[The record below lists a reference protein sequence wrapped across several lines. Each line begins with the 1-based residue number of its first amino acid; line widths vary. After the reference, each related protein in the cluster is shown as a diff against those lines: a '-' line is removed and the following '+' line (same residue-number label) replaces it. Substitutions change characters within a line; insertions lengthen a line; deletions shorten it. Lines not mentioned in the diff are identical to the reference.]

1 MSDARRADSRH
12 PENNTLF
19 SESFSSHSMKP
30 PPRRHIQARSCRRS
44 SPAFRPP
51 GFFGRTRDGAP
62 HAPAARGARARRA
75 RRARRGGVEVLRARG
90 RALPVLRRDALRA
103 SRPGGAP
110 RERRRVL
117 QGAPRG
123 DQVDLARRL
132 RAAGR
137 VRPLALR
144 GRRSLPR
151 ARKRQVLR
159 VQRARGGCVDA
170 VRRAGRGVRLRV
182 RQSRVTACR
191 RRLDRLAHLGARA
204 ARRDAR
210 QTRRALARRRA
221 RHRRRRRVLRRGERG
236 WRIHLSRRL
245 PRRALRVPGARARA
259 SHGVAMVRERR
270 RPLRVH
276 DVHAFREHG
285 HARAVRFRLLRYAP
299 GGEKVGREGL
309 GEPRAR
315 RGWDEQ
321 VRRRILRR
329 RGPVP
334 GRERQDL
341 PVHDARAR
349 EGAGQ
354 RLGVAL
360 VRQRGRAVLVR
371 HRRAVREHR
380 SARTVRPRERL
391 LRIRR

>member
-1 MSDARRADSRH
+1 
-12 PENNTLF
+12 
-19 SESFSSHSMKP
+19 
-30 PPRRHIQARSCRRS
+30 
-44 SPAFRPP
+44 
-51 GFFGRTRDGAP
+51 
-62 HAPAARGARARRA
+62 
-75 RRARRGGVEVLRARG
+75 
-90 RALPVLRRDALRA
+90 
-103 SRPGGAP
+103 
-110 RERRRVL
+110 
-117 QGAPRG
+117 
-123 DQVDLARRL
+123 
-132 RAAGR
+132 
-137 VRPLALR
+137 
-144 GRRSLPR
+144 
-151 ARKRQVLR
+151 
-159 VQRARGGCVDA
+159 
-170 VRRAGRGVRLRV
+170 
-182 RQSRVTACR
+182 
-191 RRLDRLAHLGARA
+191 
-204 ARRDAR
+204 
-210 QTRRALARRRA
+210 
-221 RHRRRRRVLRRGERG
+221 
-236 WRIHLSRRL
+236 
-245 PRRALRVPGARARA
+245 
-259 SHGVAMVRERR
+259 MVRERR

-285 HARAVRFRLLRYAP
+285 HARAVRFRLLRGAP

-380 SARTVRPRERL
+380 SARTVRPRKRL
-391 LRIRR
+391 LRDASGGDQVVSARRRARVHRVFRAGLRRGRRRRSRPLPGRRQDLPVPGGAPARAGRGGAGGRGCGDHAPRLVVVRRGRRAVLVRRARAVRQHRR